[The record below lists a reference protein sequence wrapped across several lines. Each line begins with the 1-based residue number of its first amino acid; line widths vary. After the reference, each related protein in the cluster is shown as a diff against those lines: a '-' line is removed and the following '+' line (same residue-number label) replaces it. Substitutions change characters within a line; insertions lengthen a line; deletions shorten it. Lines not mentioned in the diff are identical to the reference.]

1 MVSTD
6 LFILPSSRRL
16 LVKNTSDISTLFYYS
31 GIINSI
37 KWTDLYL
44 ILTGYAALSRNG
56 AKKKLR
62 SAATCFSLRSDEA
75 RAAARGARVVDE
87 ESAKHERASC
97 LLIPARVAD
106 FLCKGICSWQLLSG

>member
-31 GIINSI
+31 GKINSI

-56 AKKKLR
+56 AKEKLR
-62 SAATCFSLRSDEA
+62 SVATCFSLRSDKA
-75 RAAARGARVVDE
+75 RAAASGARVVE
-87 ESAKHERASC
+87 GGSPKYEGA
-97 LLIPARVAD
+97 
-106 FLCKGICSWQLLSG
+106 